1 MALPPWPQLQAPSD
15 RLNALLGGE
24 VTLMTQRPGALWQV
38 GFAAP
43 FEMFLREEGT
53 LRRSFW
59 AARRA
64 PVGLWAHCR
73 SPALQAALS
82 NERDLLI
89 RVPPSWEG
97 AQDGSLPVEPVDI
110 WDRRKEALLGHAQ
123 AREVLMRAGLPVP
136 KVAILGEMR
145 TLHELTARAHQVGT
159 PGATVEL
166 RREEGGVVVERV
178 FMKLGASRVPGPA

>member
-1 MALPPWPQLQAPSD
+1 MA
-15 RLNALLGGE
+15 
-24 VTLMTQRPGALWQV
+24 QRPGALWQV

-43 FEMFLREEGT
+43 FEMVLREEGA

-64 PVGLWAHCR
+64 PVGLWASCR
-73 SPALQAALS
+73 AAALNAALG

-97 AQDGSLPVEPVDI
+97 TLDGPLPVEPLDI
-110 WDRRKEALLGHAQ
+110 WDRRKQALLGHHQ

-145 TLHELTARAHQVGT
+145 SLHELTARAHQVGI
-159 PGATVEL
+159 PGSTVEL
-166 RREEGGVVVERV
+166 RREEGGVVVERAW
-178 FMKLGASRVPGPA
+178 MKLGASRVPGPAA